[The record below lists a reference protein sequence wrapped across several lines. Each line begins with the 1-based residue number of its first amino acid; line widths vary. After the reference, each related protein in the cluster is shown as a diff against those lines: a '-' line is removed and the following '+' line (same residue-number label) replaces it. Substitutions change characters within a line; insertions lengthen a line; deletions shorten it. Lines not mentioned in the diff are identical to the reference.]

1 MEILS
6 LSLRY
11 WGLGKSTYSSH
22 VIGNF
27 QFLGSGLYLNGHGKF
42 SLKAYFGEQKG
53 HTQFL

>member
-6 LSLRY
+6 LSLRS